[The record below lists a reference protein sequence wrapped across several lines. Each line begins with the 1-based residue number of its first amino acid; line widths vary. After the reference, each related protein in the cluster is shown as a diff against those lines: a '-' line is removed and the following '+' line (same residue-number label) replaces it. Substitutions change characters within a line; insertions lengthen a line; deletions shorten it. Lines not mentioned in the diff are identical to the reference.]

1 MCIIASDYRLPFVGT
16 LTFAISLICWQSGF
30 AQQSPSVVDRIQKA
44 TEKLN
49 KQQLFHLEYKMAK
62 GEEFRW
68 TVEHVA
74 STKTQMAGELEETS
88 SRSRSTKLWR
98 VSSVDSLGNIT
109 FVHSLE
115 DANMW
120 QKIGDLEPVAYNS
133 QTDKE
138 VPDEYKAMSEKLGK
152 PLAVI
157 SITPNG
163 EVTDRKS
170 SLKSARFGTG
180 EITMPLPKQPIPVGD
195 KWTVPIEL
203 QGTDEEGNHRK
214 LKARI
219 LYELVKVKDGNAY
232 ISFRTE
238 VLTPVQSEKIRSQIM
253 QQMTKGYAVF
263 DIAKGC
269 LVRKE
274 IEWDEKVQGYQG
286 ADSFL
291 QYLGRMT
298 EKLTSVRVSG
308 SKTTSTTGPLAP
320 LGTQAAHEDAKIKTR
335 DGKPI
340 MRK

>member
-1 MCIIASDYRLPFVGT
+1 MKTKLLVSVQSLLLMVLVCSV
-16 LTFAISLICWQSGF
+16 LTGQETRQAES
-30 AQQSPSVVDRIQKA
+30 AADRVKRA
-44 TEKLN
+44 AENLDR
-49 KQQLFHLEYKMAK
+49 KQLYKLEYQLRK
-62 GEEFRW
+62 GETIRW

-88 SRSRSTKLWR
+88 SRSQSTKVWT

-120 QKIGDLEPVAYNS
+120 QKIGESEPVAYNS
-133 QTDKE
+133 KTDKE
-138 VPDEYKAMSEKLGK
+138 IPDDYKSMADKLGK

-163 EVTDRKS
+163 QVTDRKS

-180 EITMPLPKQPIPVGD
+180 EITLPLPKQAIPVGH
-195 KWTVPIEL
+195 KWNVPIDL
-203 QGTDEEGNHRK
+203 QGTDEDGNNRK

-219 LYELVKVKDGNAY
+219 SYELVKVKSGNAY

-238 VLTPVQSEKIRSQIM
+238 VLTPVESQKIKSQIM

-263 DIAKGC
+263 DIAQGRM
-269 LVRKE
+269 VRKE
-274 IEWDEKVQGYQG
+274 VEWDEKVQGYQG
-286 ADSFL
+286 PESYL
-291 QYLGRMT
+291 QYLGRMS
-298 EKLTSVRVSG
+298 EKLLGSSMTSSLG
-308 SKTTSTTGPLAP
+308 SNSSPLAP
-320 LGTQAAHEDAKIKTR
+320 LNTDVANQKVEIKIR
-335 DGKPI
+335 EGKPI